1 MYEKED
7 EYRGEYQ
14 HDDEFSDSSNQDED
28 KMDKKNVDLKWKKDI
43 NNDKDNPFI
52 DSLPD

>member
-28 KMDKKNVDLKWKKDI
+28 KMDKKSFDLKWKKDI